1 VRPILFYRSFE
12 NFGAGHASV
21 NLMRLTTRVF
31 FAIVF
36 ATLAFGQ
43 ALETRPT
50 FEAADV
56 HVSTITSRPFMR
68 GPWLRSGRYE
78 VKNATM
84 VDLISTAYN
93 TNSNE
98 VLGGPSWLEWDRF
111 DVAGKVPAGTT
122 QDTAKLMLQSLLAER
137 FGVVIRKDNKPRPA
151 YALTAA
157 KKTLLRESDGT
168 GEPGCRFVPPPGGP
182 PPPPADGSP
191 PPLLQFQFNCR
202 NMPMDR
208 FAIEFRDMND
218 LDDRPIV
225 DRTALQGAWDFDI
238 KFNPNMRANFS
249 GERVTLHEAIEKLG
263 LKLEPVNA
271 PFPVLVVD
279 KANQKPRPN
288 VANLNEILKVPPP
301 PTEFEVAEVKPTN
314 PDFQGRRLQIQ
325 QGGRV
330 NASGVT
336 LKFVLQQ
343 AWNLNDDMLVGAPK
357 WIDEDRYD
365 IVAKGPN
372 MGPGFQLDI
381 EDLWVMMRSLLKERF
396 KLETHMETRDVNA
409 YTLSAGKPKMQKADP
424 ESRTTFKEGPGSD
437 GKDPR
442 AKNQILSRLV
452 TVQNMTMD
460 QFAAQ
465 LQYIASGYIK
475 SPVLDSTGLEGSYTF
490 TLSFSPVG
498 AVNPGG
504 GRGGDL
510 RGGPP
515 QPSAAAG
522 EASDPS
528 GAITLFEAI
537 DKQIGLKLQQQKRP
551 VQVLVIDHVERKP
564 VEN

>member
-1 VRPILFYRSFE
+1 
-12 NFGAGHASV
+12 
-21 NLMRLTTRVF
+21 MRLPTSLFCAATL
-31 FAIVF
+31 AI
-36 ATLAFGQ
+36 LAFGQ
-43 ALETRPT
+43 SPEGPPA

-56 HVSTITSRPFMR
+56 HVSAITRNPFMR
-68 GPWLRSGRYE
+68 GPFLRSGRYE
-78 VKNATM
+78 LKSATM

-93 TNSNE
+93 TNPSE
-98 VLGGPSWLEWDRF
+98 VRGGPNWLEWDRF
-111 DVAGKVPAGTT
+111 DVIGKVPTGTT
-122 QDTAKLMLQSLLAER
+122 QEAAKLMLQSLLAER
-137 FGVVIRKDNKPRPA
+137 FGVVVHKDNKPMPA

-157 KKTLLRESDGT
+157 KKTQLKESDGS
-168 GEPGCRFVPPPGGP
+168 GETGCRFVPPPGP
-182 PPPPADGSP
+182 PPPRPADGSP
-191 PPLLQFQFNCR
+191 PPIPQFQFNCR
-202 NMPMDR
+202 NMPMER
-208 FAIEFRDMND
+208 FAVELRDMND
-218 LDDRPIV
+218 MDDRPV
-225 DRTALQGAWDFDI
+225 LDRTAIKGAWDFDI
-238 KFNPNMRANFS
+238 KFTPNVRGNFA
-249 GERVTLHEAIEKLG
+249 GEVVTVHEAIERQLG

-271 PFPVLVVD
+271 PFPVLMVD
-279 KANQKPRPN
+279 KANQKPTPN
-288 VANLNEILKVPPP
+288 LAKLNEILKVPPS
-301 PTEFEVAEVKPTN
+301 PTEFEVAELKPTS

-325 QGGRV
+325 PGGRV
-330 NASGVT
+330 NAQGIT
-336 LKFVLQQ
+336 LKFVIQQ
-343 AWNLNDDMLVGAPK
+343 AWNLNDDMLVGGPK
-357 WIDEDRYD
+357 WMDEDRYD
-365 IVAKGPN
+365 IVAKAPN
-372 MGPGFQLDI
+372 FGPGFQMDI
-381 EDLWVMMRSLLKERF
+381 EDLWIMLRSLLKERF
-396 KLETHMETRDVNA
+396 KLETHLETRDVNA

-465 LQYIASGYIK
+465 LQNIAPGYIK
-475 SPVLDSTGLEGSYTF
+475 SPVLNSTGIGGSYSF
-490 TLSFSPVG
+490 TLSFSPAG

-504 GRGGDL
+504 GKGGDG

-515 QPSAAAG
+515 QPAAAPG